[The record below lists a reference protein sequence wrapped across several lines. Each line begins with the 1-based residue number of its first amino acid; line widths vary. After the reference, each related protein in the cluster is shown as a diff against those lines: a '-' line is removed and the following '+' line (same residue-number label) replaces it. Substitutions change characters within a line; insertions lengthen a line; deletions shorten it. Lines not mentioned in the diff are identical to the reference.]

1 MNRKIIRYIPLL
13 PLLLVA
19 ACNSGGV
26 GTSGSVL
33 WNLTATDEE
42 QALYADDRAASARFL
57 CAEKYSGEG
66 YDACVRNSTRF

>member
-1 MNRKIIRYIPLL
+1 M
-13 PLLLVA
+13 
-19 ACNSGGV
+19 

-33 WNLTATDEE
+33 WNLTATDKE